1 MKERATATGHFQIY
15 AENVVANGYSIVP
28 FLPRTKRPR
37 YKNWTTACFKPTDA
51 VWLHKHRHKFPDD
64 SVGIACGRR
73 VIAVDIDIDDPE
85 LADQVHDIARQTLG
99 DTPLVRVGRAPR
111 RALLYRAATDIA
123 TKRIGKVEILGTLA
137 AIVAFGVHPESLASY
152 VWRGASP
159 ADAPVEKLPL
169 VDAASVE
176 QFITHAAD
184 VLGYSARK
192 PAAFTSANDNQPP
205 GATCSAQDHPWRNPP
220 DGALANR
227 MKFGPDGKV
236 VDGREAFLTH
246 LICREF
252 HNGYATP
259 KDLAD
264 RVWPLFFAGADITR
278 PKGSGG
284 RSHWSWQDA
293 YAKAKRICQKSPQS
307 RRRRP
312 PAGHHPAR
320 HLHSYRRSGYWSD
333 ARKALHDGEAARR
346 VTKPSTLIVNRAM
359 LAAVPV
365 KAGQCEAGAP
375 ELCKQTGLATS
386 TIKAARAELL
396 DAALWIAERGIYVP
410 VPIGR
415 ARSEQRS
422 ESKGQN
428 TSGVQ
433 TIEDPLYHRE
443 SLSVRGIGRE
453 HANGNGDKADDAA

>member
-1 MKERATATGHFQIY
+1 MKERATATGHFQTY

-73 VIAVDIDIDDPE
+73 VIAIDIDIDDPE
-85 LADQVHDIARQTLG
+85 LADQVHDIARKTLG

-111 RALLYRAATDIA
+111 RALLYRPATEMA
-123 TKRIGKVEILGTLA
+123 TKRIGKVEILGSLA
-137 AIVAFGVHPESLASY
+137 AIVAFGIHPGSLAPY
-152 VWRGASP
+152 VWKGASP
-159 ADAPVEKLPL
+159 ADTPVEKLPL

-176 QFITHAAD
+176 QFIERACEAM
-184 VLGYSARK
+184 GYSAQK
-192 PAAFTSANDNQPP
+192 LPPLTSANDNHPP
-205 GATCSAQDHPWRNPP
+205 GKTCSVQGQARPSRP
-220 DGALANR
+220 DSVLADR
-227 MKFGPDGKV
+227 MKLGPDGKV

-246 LICREF
+246 LVCREF
-252 HNGYATP
+252 HSGYTTP

-264 RVWPLFFAGADITR
+264 RVWALFFAGADITR
-278 PKGSGG
+278 RKGNGG
-284 RSHWSWQDA
+284 RSHWSWQDG

-320 HLHSYRRSGYWSD
+320 HLHGYRRSGYWTD

-359 LAAVPV
+359 LAAIPI

-375 ELCKQTGLATS
+375 ELSKQTGLATS

-396 DAALWIAERGIYVP
+396 NAALWIAERGIYVP

-428 TSGVQ
+428 T
-433 TIEDPLYHRE
+433 
-443 SLSVRGIGRE
+443 
-453 HANGNGDKADDAA
+453 